1 MSSTGNT
8 IHKIREGE
16 TLDSLVAGY
25 RLSSVAAILD
35 TRSNASIRSILAKEG
50 ELPVDLI
57 IHIPPNAEDILRRR
71 LHVLNQLKPVLLAH
85 FDTQQELVIAE
96 LLPVLA
102 NDVSP
107 FRSDEVSVVLQN
119 LAEFTQNALDRVGAS
134 STLLVEL
141 GSAMS
146 LTHVATR
153 DDHALAS
160 ASGNPASGL
169 TWAVSHGGL
178 SAWQALWTRDVLE
191 SKWGAG
197 FSDSDAK
204 ALLAY
209 MMTIRSLVVQSVD
222 RRIRESFWLQQKLQ
236 AEK

>member
-8 IHKIREGE
+8 IHKPGEGE
-16 TLDSLVAGY
+16 TLDSLVAAY

-35 TRSNASIRSILAKEG
+35 TQCNASIRSILAKGG

-71 LHVLNQLKPVLLAH
+71 LQELNQLKPVLLAH

-107 FRSDEVSVVLQN
+107 FCSDEVSAVLQN
-119 LAEFTQNALDRVGAS
+119 LEEFSQNARDRIDAS
-134 STLLVEL
+134 STIFVEL

-160 ASGNPASGL
+160 ASGNPAFGL
-169 TWAVSHGGL
+169 TWAVSNHGL
-178 SAWQALWTRDVLE
+178 SAWNSLWTRDVME
-191 SKWGAG
+191 SKWGSG
-197 FSDSDAK
+197 SSDTDARNIL
-204 ALLAY
+204 AL

-222 RRIRESFWLQQKLQ
+222 RRIRESFSLQQKLQ